1 MLKGIEIKS
10 AMTYNTSFEKA
21 LRKMESLV
29 ADKIAEKVVVYDG
42 DFENEVG
49 EIKILNYR
57 HLSAFL

>member
-1 MLKGIEIKS
+1 
-10 AMTYNTSFEKA
+10 
-21 LRKMESLV
+21 MESLV